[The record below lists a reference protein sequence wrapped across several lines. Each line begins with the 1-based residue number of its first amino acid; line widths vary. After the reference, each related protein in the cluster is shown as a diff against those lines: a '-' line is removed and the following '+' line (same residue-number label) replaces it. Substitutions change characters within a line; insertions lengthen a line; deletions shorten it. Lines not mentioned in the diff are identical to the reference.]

1 MKPSKGEKEVIEE
14 FQGIIDSFD
23 DAVTLAGSV
32 THSFGLINT
41 IERRL
46 IKLGGCLPLAS
57 SCSSMGSVISL
68 SQLTF
73 ETLDA
78 IIVHADSRLLVP
90 GIDLAPYAGTFGGI
104 MEFGMVS

>member
-1 MKPSKGEKEVIEE
+1 MKPSGGDKEVIEE
-14 FQGIIDSFD
+14 FEGIIQTFD

-32 THSFGLINT
+32 RHSFGVIHT
-41 IERRL
+41 EEKKL

-68 SQLTF
+68 AQLTF
-73 ETLDA
+73 EALDA
-78 IIVHADSRLLVP
+78 IVVHADSRMLVP